1 MAAVDFQLP
10 ALQTPVTQT
19 PEQNAQA
26 LALIENSRSLAE
38 QRQAQAEQRQQQAA
52 QIAQQAGIR
61 SSWQAAMQ
69 ASQGDPDQAA
79 SALDKVN
86 PDAAAYGRAQTD
98 VARKNA
104 LANATAQ
111 VEARSKQV
119 AFGASL
125 LQSIDP
131 NDPNDYANKVQAIRG
146 LAGNDPQVA
155 QFMKTTLPLPGEQG
169 YDQSKI
175 ANYVQSAQNASIPH
189 EKYWE
194 QMQKSVELAND
205 GKHIEAMYQSL
216 AADKNAPPES
226 LIRDI
231 AAARLM
237 GVTAANAQPALDAI
251 TSGAY
256 KTDPLYWEKKGGLA
270 TPEQAANMTGTI
282 PGTTTPTEAAKKDAA
297 EQAMAGANLAIRRGE
312 LQVAQDRE
320 AREAG
325 AGAAIGSGKPQDPN
339 APHGDAYLATLST
352 NEAQTVKALAEGRI
366 PWPTG
371 TALRQGPWSAR
382 VDEALQYD
390 PTLDTATISNNARQ
404 KVRNDFTSGTSAKTI
419 NAMNTVV
426 GHLADLQKIG
436 EGLGNTSY
444 DWVNEIK
451 NWLTPGGSK
460 TGVSI
465 NNFNT
470 AKQAVADELTR
481 VYRQAGGSEQDIQ
494 SWQATL
500 NAAKS
505 PQELEGAFRT
515 IGGLLESKLGAMQNQ
530 YQQGM
535 GTTPV
540 NVVTPQTRAT
550 LDRLQG
556 SAAPKMVRMK
566 KPNGDLIDVPQEKV
580 DAAKKLG
587 ATVVGG

>member
-10 ALQTPVTQT
+10 ALQTPQTQT

-52 QIAQQAGIR
+52 AIAQQAGMR
-61 SSWQAAMQ
+61 SAWQAAMQ
-69 ASQGDPDQAA
+69 ASQCDPDQAA
-79 SALDKVN
+79 LALDKVN
-86 PDAAAYGRAQTD
+86 PDAAAYGREQTNTARAKALD
-98 VARKNA
+98 VATK
-104 LANATAQ
+104 TADLHTKIVGQ
-111 VEARSKQV
+111 TAD
-119 AFGASL
+119 L
-125 LQSIDP
+125 LNSI
-131 NDPNDYANKVQAIRG
+131 NTQDPNDYAAKVLAVRG
-146 LAGNDPQVA
+146 MAGNDKNMQ
-155 QFMKTTLPLPGEQG
+155 QFLQTTLPMPGEQG
-169 YDQSKI
+169 FDPSQI
-175 ANYVQSAQNASIPH
+175 PQYVQRAQNAAIPY
-189 EKYWE
+189 KDYWDK
-194 QMQKSVELAND
+194 MQAS
-205 GKHIEAMYQSL
+205 
-216 AADKNAPPES
+216 
-226 LIRDI
+226 
-231 AAARLM
+231 
-237 GVTAANAQPALDAI
+237 VTAANNGDAVKSLAYALDAEKNGSPQDLLKTIASHRALGMKSDVAQPFVDAI

-256 KTDPLYWEKKGGLA
+256 KADPLFFAKLGGI
-270 TPEQAANMTGTI
+270 TNPEQAANMTGTI

-339 APHGDAYLATLST
+339 APHGDAYLATLPT

-505 PQELEGAFRT
+505 PQELEGAFKT